1 MASGAFVEEMM
12 REQSLLDA
20 TCGGLFDHID
30 DLLDFSKDDSAD
42 DVLLFD
48 SAAPG
53 SPRIMHGGGARTI
66 APAPAPATNAVEPP
80 PLIFDAAGAQGFKD
94 AAGGHIASV
103 SFQTFL
109 PPMFLLL
116 VSNTVLQ
123 VGGVVFSGP
132 SFLFLSGR
140 ARRVVDVSV
149 PGSIQNGYLH
159 RTNDGGGPS
168 TSTACRFW

>member
-1 MASGAFVEEMM
+1 MLCLISHLYGCWERRGGKAMASGAFVEEMM

-53 SPRIMHGGGARTI
+53 SPRIMHGCGARTI

-94 AAGGHIASV
+94 AASGHIASV
-103 SFQTFL
+103 SFQAFL
-109 PPMFLLL
+109 PPPPY
-116 VSNTVLQ
+116 VSLI
-123 VGGVVFSGP
+123 G
-132 SFLFLSGR
+132 
-140 ARRVVDVSV
+140 
-149 PGSIQNGYLH
+149 
-159 RTNDGGGPS
+159 
-168 TSTACRFW
+168 